1 MTPDAALQRMGR
13 IALGLGLAG
22 ILAAGILRGMPA
34 AAGFAIGAGMSVVN
48 FLWWKRLADDVGA
61 PGKEPPRA
69 AVILGLRY
77 LLLGALVYAAI
88 AWLGVNPAWLLGGLL
103 TAAAAV
109 LAGLVLELFRR

>member
-1 MTPDAALQRMGR
+1 MNSDAAIERMGR

-22 ILAAGILRGMPA
+22 ILAAGILRGLPA
-34 AAGFAIGAGMSVVN
+34 AAGFAIGSALSVVN
-48 FLWWKRLADDVGA
+48 FRWWKRLVEGVGA

-69 AVILGLRY
+69 AVFLGLRY
-77 LLLGALVYAAI
+77 LLLGGVVYAAI
-88 AWLGVNPAWLLGGLL
+88 AWLRVDAGWLLSGLL